1 MEKITVNGIRLAY
14 LRRGKGMPLVLVHGY
29 PLDHRIWDEVV
40 PLLED
45 EFDLILPDLR
55 GFGESGMVE
64 VPGVS
69 SAETPG
75 LSTVETPGLSSAET
89 PGLSSAETPYTLTD
103 MAGDLL
109 ALLDHLGIEQVC
121 MAGHSMGG
129 YIALAFACAWP
140 GRLRG
145 LGLVASQA
153 RADTPDR
160 RQARYD
166 AASAILKNG
175 VRQVAE
181 EMSAKLTPDERVQA
195 RVRKLI
201 EAQSP
206 AGLAG
211 ALRAMAERQ
220 DATPFLPSFHFPVVI
235 VHGEADVLVPVERA
249 REVKAALPQ
258 ASFVEV
264 TGAGHMPMLEAP
276 EITAKALKTLLRQP
290 EF

>member
-1 MEKITVNGIRLAY
+1 MMEKITFDGIRLAY
-14 LRRGKGMPLVLVHGY
+14 LRRGKGTPLMLVHGY
-29 PLDHRIWDEVV
+29 PLDHTIWDEIV

-55 GFGESGMVE
+55 GFGESRM
-64 VPGVS
+64 
-69 SAETPG
+69 
-75 LSTVETPGLSSAET
+75 
-89 PGLSSAETPYTLTD
+89 AETPYTLTD

-109 ALLDHLGIEQVC
+109 ALLNHLGIEQTC
-121 MAGHSMGG
+121 LAGHSMGG

-153 RADTPDR
+153 RADTPEH
-160 RQARYD
+160 RQARYE

-175 VRQVAE
+175 VGQVAE
-181 EMSAKLTPDERVQA
+181 EMSCKLTPDERIQA

-220 DATPFLPSFHFPVVI
+220 DATPFLPSFHFPAVI

-258 ASFVEV
+258 AYLVEV

-276 EITAKALKTLLRQP
+276 EITAKALKALLSQ
-290 EF
+290 